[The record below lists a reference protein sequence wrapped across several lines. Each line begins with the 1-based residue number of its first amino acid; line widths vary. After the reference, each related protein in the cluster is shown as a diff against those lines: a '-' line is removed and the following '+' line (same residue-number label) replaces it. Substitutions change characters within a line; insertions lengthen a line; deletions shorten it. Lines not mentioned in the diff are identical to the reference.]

1 MRMNAPRDTIAELG
15 LLDID
20 IRELSAKYEF
30 LYRRGLVLRPNK
42 KERRLEKKKHGHILQ
57 EQNQARNRQII
68 ADIYYKKEEEFLEF
82 ARCSREEFNM

>member
-1 MRMNAPRDTIAELG
+1 MNAPRDTIAELG

-82 ARCSREEFNM
+82 ARCSREEFDM